1 MSFSN
6 FQRVLVLTLFL
17 FLVNLMAVSQITV
30 PNSYVGAQKG
40 LAEKGI
46 SEEQLKLK
54 LAEKGIDID
63 NISPEDLP
71 ELEGTIQQAIE
82 EIEAENGQKT
92 GNGVVEDLSVNNELS
107 KEDLDQKFDDLDEI
121 EIKEIETE
129 IDEGQSI
136 EEAIS
141 DFESEHNGANES
153 NIYGHDLFFD
163 ESLDFYRTTKTSGT
177 PDYYILDVGDKI
189 TINIFGLSQAD
200 LIYQIENDGFIRPSG
215 MYKIYLKGLNLVQA
229 RKLLFKR
236 FQQAYSFKKG
246 EFNLDVNT
254 ARTVSVSIYGEVQH
268 PGTYTMSALNST
280 LNAIIAA
287 GGPTKNGSVRE
298 IQLTSGSDKYE
309 IDVYDFLSQPSSII
323 NYGLRNN
330 MVIFIPPSKQIV
342 TLSGPFLHTGK
353 FEVKESETLSD
364 LISIAGGIKKGMV
377 LKNFNMI
384 RNNGLEDSL
393 NTHDFEKSKDIVLE
407 DLDRI
412 SFMAVSRVYENY
424 IKISG
429 AIRYPGEYEFS
440 EGVTLKS
447 LLKEVQLEEFA
458 RTDIGYLTRRN
469 LDGTAQLISFS
480 LDPNS
485 KDITLQKQDE
495 IFVFNQRSFVRN
507 YTFSISG
514 AVAHEKLDHYVDDN
528 RKMRLSDAI
537 LLAGG
542 LQDNA
547 ANFAYISRR
556 SIENSKKL
564 SYKIIPISD
573 VLSNPE
579 SRWNI
584 SIAPYDNIR
593 IPTTENFTEQQFI
606 EVKGAVRNPQK
617 LVYDESLKL
626 KDLLLR
632 AGGLS
637 FDAST
642 NRIDIFRLEINE
654 NKPTRTLFS
663 SVSINRDLNPSTEE
677 DRITLKPFDIVV
689 VRQVPDFDP
698 IQLVNITGEVMYPGQ
713 YAITLGKERVSDLI
727 AKAGGLTEDAYLGNS
742 TLYRSEDGLGFVAV
756 NFKKAIKKK
765 SNHNLILS
773 EGDAINIGKE
783 ISLVLI
789 NHQGTNADEFL
800 IDELKN
806 DAIISAPY
814 TSNKRAGYYIKKY
827 NGGFAKEAKPSK
839 TFVKNPDGRLLKAH
853 NFLLFRVHRKVKK
866 GSEII
871 VGMKDV
877 QDTQNKSRR
886 RTEKSKINLK
896 DAAMELMSVVVSAF
910 TVITMA
916 QNLQ

>member
-1 MSFSN
+1 MSLSN

-92 GNGVVEDLSVNNELS
+92 GNGVVEDLSVNKELS
-107 KEDLDQKFDDLDEI
+107 KEDLDQKFDKLDEI
-121 EIKEIETE
+121 ETKEIETE
-129 IDEGQSI
+129 IDEGLSI

-141 DFESEHNGANES
+141 DFESEHKGANES
-153 NIYGHDLFFD
+153 SIYGHDLFFD
-163 ESLDFYRTTKTSGT
+163 ESLDFYSTTKSSGT

-298 IQLTSGSDKYE
+298 ILLTSGSDKYV
-309 IDVYDFLSQPSSII
+309 IDVYDFLSQPSNII

-393 NTHDFEKSKDIVLE
+393 NTYDFEKSKDIVLE

-447 LLKEVQLEEFA
+447 FLNKVKLEEFA

-528 RKMRLSDAI
+528 RQMRLSDAI

-547 ANFAYISRR
+547 ANFAYISSR
-556 SIENSKKL
+556 SINNSKKL
-564 SYKIIPISD
+564 NYKIIPISD
-573 VLSNPE
+573 VLSNTE

-632 AGGLS
+632 AGGLN
-637 FDAST
+637 FEAST
-642 NRIDIFRLEINE
+642 SRVDIFRLEINE

-677 DRITLKPFDIVV
+677 DRITLKPFDIVI

-727 AKAGGLTEDAYLGNS
+727 AKAGGLSEDAYLENS
-742 TLYRSEDGLGFVAV
+742 TLNRLEDGLGFVAI

-773 EGDAINIGKE
+773 AGDAINIGKE

-800 IDELKN
+800 VDELKN
-806 DAIISAPY
+806 EAIVSAPY
-814 TSNKRAGYYIKKY
+814 SANKRAGYYIKKY

-839 TFVKNPDGRLLKAH
+839 TFVKHSDGRLLKTH

-871 VGMKDV
+871 VGMKDAEEKE
-877 QDTQNKSRR
+877 NSKRR

-896 DAAMELMSVVVSAF
+896 DASMELMSVVVSAF

-916 QNLQ
+916 QNL